1 MLRNKLSEYSQVFAV
16 GDIHGCKD
24 LLDNIHHKIIKAS
37 KNREGEKLIIY
48 LGDYVDRGPDIKGTI
63 QTLIDFNPP
72 HFKKIFLL
80 GNHEQMLLEFI
91 SESRNSP
98 FVWIYN
104 GGSETL
110 ESYGMDLSNNIDD
123 TVDLTIDKKFRK
135 KFNDLIPKSHM
146 DFFNQLIINYTWK
159 DYFFVHAGINPDI
172 PLHMQERE
180 TMLWTRE
187 KHFFKPT
194 MKYEKIIVH
203 GHTPKEK
210 IEKFPYR
217 INIDTGSFYSGNLSC
232 LLIENEQLRF
242 IDTLSN

>member
-1 MLRNKLSEYSQVFAV
+1 MLRNNLSEYSQVFAV

-24 LLDNIHHKIIKAS
+24 LLNNIHHKIINAS
-37 KNREGEKLIIY
+37 KNRQGNKLIIY

-63 QTLIDFNPP
+63 QALIDFNPP

-110 ESYGMDLSNNIDD
+110 ESYGMNLSNNIDD
-123 TVDLTIDKKFRK
+123 TMDLTIDKKFRK

-146 DFFNQLIINYTWK
+146 DFFNRNIVVQTTIMEDIVFTPPSPEVIWESINS
-159 DYFFVHAGINPDI
+159 
-172 PLHMQERE
+172 LE
-180 TMLWTRE
+180 
-187 KHFFKPT
+187 
-194 MKYEKIIVH
+194 
-203 GHTPKEK
+203 
-210 IEKFPYR
+210 
-217 INIDTGSFYSGNLSC
+217 LSA
-232 LLIENEQLRF
+232 IK
-242 IDTLSN
+242 